1 MGNDPGGSRLFRPL
15 PSHGLFLRASPLLV
29 LLAGQDGPNGTR
41 MGGWM
46 RIVGIAGVLRPQ
58 AYVRR
63 LLDAAALELPGSPA
77 LSRVTGLPGR
87 SEPPEAGPPRFEVW
101 EGLDRIPS
109 ARTGPI
115 PAEADEFCRV
125 LSAADGMVITVPGY
139 NLLPEQLGHAL
150 DWAASPLAGGALVGK
165 PVAVITSCV
174 SPHEAIW
181 AQTEL
186 HRLLGAGGAVVYG
199 VDLTVLPG
207 TRQFNVIGRL
217 ADPVARDR
225 IRTAL
230 RAVCATA
237 REDLAAKAALH
248 TAGLLSREPGAGTG
262 RESGAEPAVRGG
274 AGAPHPQPAHA
285 VRREPDVL
293 PKRGHRRLR
302 SDELLDPVDVA
313 AGDLLG

>member
-1 MGNDPGGSRLFRPL
+1 M
-15 PSHGLFLRASPLLV
+15 
-29 LLAGQDGPNGTR
+29 
-41 MGGWM
+41 
-46 RIVGIAGVLRPQ
+46 GIAGVLRPQ

-248 TAGLLSREPGAGTG
+248 TAGLPSPGNPAPGLVANPVPSPLSGEVPGL
-262 RESGAEPAVRGG
+262 
-274 AGAPHPQPAHA
+274 PHPQPAHA